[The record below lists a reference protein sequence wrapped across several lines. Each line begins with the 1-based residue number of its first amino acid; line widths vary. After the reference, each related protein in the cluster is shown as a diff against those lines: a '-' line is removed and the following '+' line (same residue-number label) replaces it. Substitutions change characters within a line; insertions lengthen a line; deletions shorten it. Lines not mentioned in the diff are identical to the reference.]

1 MTHATDLADRL
12 IATALE
18 MLETEPA
25 EQLSI
30 REVAQRVGVSHQ
42 APYVHFG
49 DKRRFLAAVA
59 GAGLERAATDAI
71 ARVAAAGG
79 DPGTRLHALMES
91 YVGFIDAR
99 PHVHD
104 LAYGPLVAM
113 SDHPR
118 LQAAAI
124 EYWTLL
130 RETVA
135 ANQPPGVDDAE
146 VLRRCAT
153 AWGLVYGIARLNAA
167 GKIPPTVPADRTQL
181 LNNAIETMR
190 QGWQRDY
197 GQTST

>member
-1 MTHATDLADRL
+1 MTEETDLTDRL

-18 MLETEPA
+18 LLETQPA
-25 EQLSI
+25 ERLSI

-59 GAGLERAATDAI
+59 GAGLERAAADAI
-71 ARVAAAGG
+71 AGVAAAGT
-79 DPGTRLHALMES
+79 DPRARLHALTES
-91 YVGFIDAR
+91 YVGFIDTR

-118 LQAAAI
+118 LQSAAI

-130 RETVA
+130 KETVA

-153 AWGLVYGIARLNAA
+153 VWGLVYGIARLNAA
-167 GKIPPTVPADRTQL
+167 GKIPGTVPADRAQL
-181 LNNAIETMR
+181 LSDAIETMR
-190 QGWQRDY
+190 QGWQQDV
-197 GQTST
+197 G

>member
-1 MTHATDLADRL
+1 MTDPTNLADRL

-18 MLETEPA
+18 MLETQPA
-25 EQLSI
+25 EHLSI
-30 REVAQRVGVSHQ
+30 REVSQRVGVSHQ

-59 GAGLERAATDAI
+59 GAGLQRASADAV
-71 ARVAAAGG
+71 ASVAAAGG
-79 DPGTRLHALMES
+79 DPGARLHALMES

-118 LQAAAI
+118 LQTAAI

-130 RETVA
+130 RETVT
-135 ANQPPGVDDAE
+135 ANQPTGVDDAE

-167 GKIPPTVPADRTQL
+167 GKIPPTVPADRARL
-181 LNNAIETMR
+181 LRDAIESMR
-190 QGWQRDY
+190 QGWQR
-197 GQTST
+197 